1 MPILTS
7 QQITEFYERY
17 KDVEVTFTKEVIR
30 ATGLLTKMVYL
41 KGLGYQWPCIIYS
54 CSMSTAK
61 VVASIT
67 SEVYEQIRE
76 ANNLVSLRFAFQDE
90 DKGDPVLFFVS
101 AKVTGYNP
109 YNKEKPN
116 LNFVSLE
123 FTKRPPNDLIA
134 ILGQMLDAASNS
146 KKRREERI
154 TLDVQ
159 TVKKL
164 GLKSKG
170 AQVYIQGVP
179 RNCIIRDLSFSGAKV
194 IIAGVA
200 KFLLEKEATLNFE
213 TTDNEPF
220 SIEGETLRH
229 EPVEGRKDLAALAI
243 QFDEEK
249 VPMEYKMIINDFL
262 KHQKKRMAF
271 QGMDTEETNTQDA
284 DSPQEAEK
292 EV

>member
-7 QQITEFYERY
+7 QQISEYYERF
-17 KDVEVTFTKEVIR
+17 KDTEVTFTKEVIR
-30 ATGLLTKMVYL
+30 ATGLMTKMVYL

-67 SEVYEQIRE
+67 PEVYEQIRE
-76 ANNLVSLRFAFQDE
+76 ANNLVSLRFAFKDVE
-90 DKGDPVLFFVS
+90 KNDPVLFFVS

-116 LNFVSLE
+116 LNFVSLD
-123 FTKRPPNDLIA
+123 FTKRPADDLIA
-134 ILGQMLDAASNS
+134 ILGQLLDAASNS
-146 KKRREERI
+146 KKRKEERI

-159 TVKKL
+159 TVKKM
-164 GLKSKG
+164 GLKSKR

-200 KFLLEKEATLNFE
+200 KYLIEKEATLKLE
-213 TTDNEPF
+213 TTNNELF
-220 SIEGETLRH
+220 SLDGKTIRF
-229 EPVEGRKDLAALAI
+229 EPVEGRKDLAAIAI
-243 QFDEEK
+243 QFDEDK
-249 VPMEYKMIINDFL
+249 IPMEYKMAINDYL
-262 KHQKKRMAF
+262 KQRKKKRAAL
-271 QGMDTEETNTQDA
+271 GTENQ
-284 DSPQEAEK
+284 SAE
-292 EV
+292 

>member
-1 MPILTS
+1 
-7 QQITEFYERY
+7 
-17 KDVEVTFTKEVIR
+17 VTFTKEVIR
-30 ATGLLTKMVYL
+30 ATGLLTKMIYL

-67 SEVYEQIRE
+67 PEVYEQIRE
-76 ANNLVSLRFAFQDE
+76 ANNLVSLRFAFKDV
-90 DKGDPVLFFVS
+90 DKSDPVLFFVS

-123 FTKRPPNDLIA
+123 FTKRPADDLIA
-134 ILGQMLDAASNS
+134 ILGQLLDAASNS
-146 KKRREERI
+146 KKRKEERI
-154 TLDVQ
+154 TLDVH
-159 TVKKL
+159 TIKKM

-200 KFLLEKEATLNFE
+200 KYLIEKEATLKLE
-213 TTDNEPF
+213 TTNNELF
-220 SIEGETLRH
+220 SIKGKTIRY
-229 EPVEGRKDLAALAI
+229 EPVEGRKDLAAIAI
-243 QFDEEK
+243 QYDEEN
-249 VPMEYKMIINDFL
+249 VPMEYKMVINDFL
-262 KHQKKRMAF
+262 KQQKKKRAALGT
-271 QGMDTEETNTQDA
+271 QNTSKESEETT
-284 DSPQEAEK
+284 
-292 EV
+292 

>member
-1 MPILTS
+1 MTILTS
-7 QQITEFYERY
+7 QQISEYYERF
-17 KDVEVTFTKEVIR
+17 KDTEVTFTKEVIR
-30 ATGLLTKMVYL
+30 ATGLMTKMVYL

-67 SEVYEQIRE
+67 PEVYEQIRE
-76 ANNLVSLRFAFQDE
+76 ANNLVSLRFAFKDVE
-90 DKGDPVLFFVS
+90 KNDPVLFFVS

-116 LNFVSLE
+116 LNFVSLD
-123 FTKRPPNDLIA
+123 FTKRPADDLIA
-134 ILGQMLDAASNS
+134 ILGQLLDAASNS
-146 KKRREERI
+146 KKRKEERI

-159 TVKKL
+159 TVKKM

-200 KFLLEKEATLNFE
+200 KYLIEKEATLKLE
-213 TTDNEPF
+213 TTNNELF
-220 SIEGETLRH
+220 SLDGKTIRF
-229 EPVEGRKDLAALAI
+229 EPVEGRKDLAAIAI
-243 QFDEEK
+243 QFDEDK
-249 VPMEYKMIINDFL
+249 IPMEYKMAINDYL
-262 KHQKKRMAF
+262 KQRKKKRAAL
-271 QGMDTEETNTQDA
+271 GTENQ
-284 DSPQEAEK
+284 SAE
-292 EV
+292 